1 MMIEIDELEYKSLKL
16 DKEGLL
22 SLLDYKEQKIETL
35 KSKLE
40 NIESIQRGKC
50 CECESIAIQEL
61 SDMHFKTMPF
71 EDDYFNGLT
80 YKDIAELAKKSIRLT
95 TENRRLED
103 EIEKL
108 KGECEQSKYDYQKQ
122 LKNTNKWIAEC
133 EDLQKQLQTKE
144 QECEEL
150 KIQVC
155 RCSEGWG
162 KAECE
167 KNLYQQIEQEKQE
180 RNFNLKMQVSKYE
193 QALDEIER
201 HFDKRCD
208 ICREENGI
216 EAICDVCWKKDIKG
230 IINKAKEN

>member
-1 MMIEIDELEYKSLKL
+1 MIEIDELEYKSLKL
-16 DKEGLL
+16 DKECLL

-40 NIESIQRGKC
+40 NFETIQRGKC
-50 CECESIAIQEL
+50 CECKNEAIQEL
-61 SDMHFKTMPF
+61 SDMHFKTRPF

-95 TENRRLED
+95 AENRRLEE

-108 KGECEQSKYDYQKQ
+108 KSQLMQKSECDTWFNTPIVGWDNDPCKICECKQNYQ
-122 LKNTNKWIAEC
+122 A
-133 EDLQKQLQTKE
+133 KE

-180 RNFNLKMQVSKYE
+180 ENFNLEMQVSKYE
-193 QALDEIER
+193 QALDEIEKTANKNFT
-201 HFDKRCD
+201 HTSWKEY
-208 ICREENGI
+208 EEQLMQI
-216 EAICDVCWKKDIKG
+216 LD
-230 IINKAKEN
+230 IINKAKEK